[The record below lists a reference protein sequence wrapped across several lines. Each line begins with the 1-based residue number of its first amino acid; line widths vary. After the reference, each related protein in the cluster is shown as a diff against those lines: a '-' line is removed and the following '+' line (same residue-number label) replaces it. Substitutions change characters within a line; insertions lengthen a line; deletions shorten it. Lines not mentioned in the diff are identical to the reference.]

1 MKKLILAS
9 VSALALFG
17 VAACS
22 DSGTDTTTTQSTN
35 PPAAEQPMVPA
46 TPEATPPATDNTT
59 TQSIDPAPADGAT
72 DDGGMPPVQP
82 APAQ

>member
-9 VSALALFG
+9 AAAVALFG

-22 DSGTDTTTTQSTN
+22 D
-35 PPAAEQPMVPA
+35 
-46 TPEATPPATDNTT
+46 TDNTT
-59 TQSIDPAPADGAT
+59 TQSIDEPAVTTPAPSDPAMTPAPAAPADEAAPA
-72 DDGGMPPVQP
+72 DDMEPVTPAAP